1 MISTHTVAGMFA
13 LIVAIATAF
22 GADTV
27 AAEWPAETNE
37 IKHLTPAQARAVV
50 RRAFPDDLRR
60 RFPHL
65 TEFEISTM
73 ISNKELVKCDE
84 STAVLS
90 LNGLTELDHE
100 TAKELAEFKGRLQ
113 LNGLATLDSQT
124 AKVLSEA
131 KCSDLQCDGLQ
142 SLNCDAAWALARA
155 KICACQLPLAAMDP
169 ATAKEIARFRGLD
182 PSLPSFHTRKAELVR
197 QRLEQLKKHR

>member
-1 MISTHTVAGMFA
+1 MFSAHTVASRSA
-13 LIVAIATAF
+13 LIAAVATAF
-22 GADTV
+22 GAATV
-27 AAEWPAETNE
+27 AAELPADTNE

-50 RRAFPDDLRR
+50 QSAFPDDLRR

-73 ISNKELVKCDE
+73 ISNNEIVKCDE
-84 STAVLS
+84 STTFLR
-90 LNGLTELDHE
+90 LNGLTELDHK

-169 ATAKEIARFRGLD
+169 ATAKEISRFRGLD
-182 PSLPSFHTRKAELVR
+182 PSLTSFDTCKAENVR
-197 QRLEQLKKHR
+197 RRIEQLKKHR

>member
-1 MISTHTVAGMFA
+1 MICAHTMAGMSA
-13 LIVAIATAF
+13 WIAAITTAF
-22 GADTV
+22 GAAAV
-27 AAEWPAETNE
+27 AAELPADTNE
-37 IKHLTPAQARAVV
+37 IKHLTPGQARAVV
-50 RRAFPDDLRR
+50 RSAFPDDLRR

-65 TEFEISTM
+65 TEFEISSM
-73 ISNKELVKCDE
+73 ISNKEIVKCDE
-84 STAVLS
+84 STAVLR
-90 LNGLTELDHE
+90 LNGLTELGHE
-100 TAKELAEFKGRLQ
+100 TAKELAQFKGRLQ

-182 PSLPSFHTRKAELVR
+182 PSPPSFATRKAELVR